1 MNKEIIESSNDKFD
15 KIANTM
21 IGAVIIV
28 AGITLLL
35 RLGKVMV
42 SDLREMEI

>member
-1 MNKEIIESSNDKFD
+1 MIENSNDKFD

-42 SDLREMEI
+42 GDLREMEI

>member
-1 MNKEIIESSNDKFD
+1 MNKEMIESSNDKFD

-42 SDLREMEI
+42 CDLREMEI